1 MVGRGGAG
9 GGEVDEVEDE
19 DEVTLLLLGG
29 LAGGLGVL
37 VLVGLVGGLVVRG
50 RRAPAGQQDYTSVEV
65 RSSSTSLQG
74 EGDLKRS
81 TKRIQCHLIANFFL
95 SPGARNSMQCSV
107 RSSGESSSRGL
118 VPKSDGRGGR
128 GGGGGE
134 GSAFK
139 SKLEIKS
146 SHSSHQRLLGS
157 NSVSLQLFSLV
168 QILRENRDG

>member
-81 TKRIQCHLIANFFL
+81 TKRIQCHLIANFF
-95 SPGARNSMQCSV
+95 SPQ
-107 RSSGESSSRGL
+107 
-118 VPKSDGRGGR
+118 GRGTSCSAQFAAQESPLR
-128 GGGGGE
+128 GAWCQKVMGGVGE
-134 GSAFK
+134 VVEGEK
-139 SKLEIKS
+139 GVL
-146 SHSSHQRLLGS
+146 S
-157 NSVSLQLFSLV
+157 NP
-168 QILRENRDG
+168 N

>member
-50 RRAPAGQQDYTSVEV
+50 RRAPGGVGGGQQDYTSVEV

-74 EGDLKRS
+74 EGDLERS
-81 TKRIQCHLIANFFL
+81 TKRIQCHLIA
-95 SPGARNSMQCSV
+95 S
-107 RSSGESSSRGL
+107 
-118 VPKSDGRGGR
+118 
-128 GGGGGE
+128 
-134 GSAFK
+134 
-139 SKLEIKS
+139 
-146 SHSSHQRLLGS
+146 
-157 NSVSLQLFSLV
+157 FSLPRV
-168 QILRENRDG
+168 EELHAVLSSQLRRVLVEGLGAKK

>member
-81 TKRIQCHLIANFFL
+81 TKRIQCHLIAIFSLPRVEELHAVL
-95 SPGARNSMQCSV
+95 SSQLR
-107 RSSGESSSRGL
+107 
-118 VPKSDGRGGR
+118 
-128 GGGGGE
+128 
-134 GSAFK
+134 
-139 SKLEIKS
+139 
-146 SHSSHQRLLGS
+146 RLLFEG
-157 NSVSLQLFSLV
+157 L
-168 QILRENRDG
+168 GAKK